1 MRELSPAVHGGN
13 ILALA
18 RERQLP
24 LEALHDFSA
33 SINPLGPP
41 AGVAAALPAAL
52 PEVAHY
58 PEQHAARLVEAL
70 ASFHALPPETLLA
83 GNGSTELIYL
93 LPRAL
98 KPTRAAVVTP
108 AFGEYARALCL
119 AGVPVDPLPLDP
131 EDDFRFDPQGLLARL
146 APECGMVVV
155 ANPGNPSGVAI
166 DPARLLELADA
177 LADREALLVVDEAFV
192 DFAPAASLLAEVPA
206 RRNLVVLRSLTKF
219 YAIPGLRA
227 GYLAAPPETVAR
239 LAAAQEPWTVGA
251 AALHA
256 ALACLEDAAF
266 RRATL
271 RRIPRLRRQLQR
283 GLARLGLQVVEAAAN
298 YLLCRLPDG
307 GPDAATIASLLQ
319 LQGILVRPC
328 ADFAPLDGRW
338 LRLAV
343 RTADEN
349 RLLLRRLGA
358 LLTEPGD
365 GR

>member
-1 MRELSPAVHGGN
+1 MTELSPAVHGGN

-24 LEALHDFSA
+24 LAALHDFSA

-41 AGVAAALPAAL
+41 EGVAAALRDAL

-70 ASFHALPPETLLA
+70 ADFHALPPETLLA

-98 KPTRAAVVTP
+98 RPARAAIVTP
-108 AFGEYARALCL
+108 AFGEYARALAL
-119 AGVPVDPLPLDP
+119 AEVPVDPLPLDP
-131 EDDFRFDPQGLLARL
+131 GDGFRFDPQALLARL
-146 APECGMVVV
+146 APDCTMLLV
-155 ANPGNPSGVAI
+155 ANPGNPNGMTISPR
-166 DPARLLELADA
+166 DLLALADA
-177 LADREALLVVDEAFV
+177 LSGRGVLVVDEAFV
-192 DFAPAASLLAEVPA
+192 DFCPDASLLAEVPK
-206 RRNLVVLRSLTKF
+206 RENLVVLRSLTKF

-227 GYLAAPPETVAR
+227 GYLAGPPALVAR

-256 ALACLEDAAF
+256 ALACLDDAAY

-271 RRIPRLRRQLQR
+271 RLVPRLRRQLHS
-283 GLARLGLQVVEAAAN
+283 GLERLGLLVVPSAAN

-307 GPDAATIASLLQ
+307 SPDAAIVASLLQ
-319 LQGILVRPC
+319 LQGLLVRPC
-328 ADFAPLDGRW
+328 GDFAPLDGRW

-343 RTADEN
+343 RSADQN

-358 LLTEPGD
+358 LLTEPRS